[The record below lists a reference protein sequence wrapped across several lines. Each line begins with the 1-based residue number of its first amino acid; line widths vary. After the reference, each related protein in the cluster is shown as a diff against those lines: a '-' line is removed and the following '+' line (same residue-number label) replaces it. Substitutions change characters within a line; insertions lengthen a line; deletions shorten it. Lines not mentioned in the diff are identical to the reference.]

1 MVTSNSFFQNMA
13 TLAQFFAKKILCT
26 LGIGFVCVAV
36 VPNFLNQWTAPTG
49 I

>member
-1 MVTSNSFFQNMA
+1 MVTFDSFFQNMA
-13 TLAQFFAKKILCT
+13 TLAQFFAEKILCT

-36 VPNFLNQWTAPTG
+36 VPNFLNPWTAPTG

>member
-1 MVTSNSFFQNMA
+1 MVTSDSFFQNMA
-13 TLAQFFAKKILCT
+13 QISTEKILCT
-26 LGIGFVCVAV
+26 LSIGFVFVAV

>member
-1 MVTSNSFFQNMA
+1 MVTL
-13 TLAQFFAKKILCT
+13 TQFSTEKILCT
-26 LGIGFVCVAV
+26 LGNGFVCVAV